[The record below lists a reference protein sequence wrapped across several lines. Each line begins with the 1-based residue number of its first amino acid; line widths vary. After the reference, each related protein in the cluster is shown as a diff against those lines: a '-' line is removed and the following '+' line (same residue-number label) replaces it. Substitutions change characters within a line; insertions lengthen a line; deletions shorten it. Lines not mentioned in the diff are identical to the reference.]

1 MTITSSG
8 ALVDSILSPTTLLC
22 TGRRSIR
29 VVARRRGY
37 RTLEVLWHPG
47 FGNPLHSLLLY
58 GRPPFSPVQRLAP
71 CRGRRPRAKQPNQQK
86 FRVTLT
92 GDGSY
97 TFRPCPER
105 KDAIASMGMF
115 RAAALAS
122 PGKSGAITRIPPQV
136 IGNIPASEPEG
147 EVEQDLSL
155 AGCGRS
161 CGPVFPSFNR
171 TRTRT
176 GTCRTSV
183 WVFSLNRS
191 ASRDC
196 IIASSVASGLWRRCF
211 VQFLP
216 QCRTASSVP
225 SRAIGSLREKIEY
238 L

>member
-1 MTITSSG
+1 MSRKKTPSETAESAEISSYS
-8 ALVDSILSPTTLLC
+8 D
-22 TGRRSIR
+22 RR
-29 VVARRRGY
+29 
-37 RTLEVLWHPG
+37 WQ
-47 FGNPLHSLLLY
+47 LHI
-58 GRPPFSPVQRLAP
+58 PPS
-71 CRGRRPRAKQPNQQK
+71 
-86 FRVTLT
+86 
-92 GDGSY
+92 
-97 TFRPCPER
+97 CPER